1 MNCHITILNEDG
13 SITEYGEGEALCE
26 GSIVTTKVW
35 GREDKDKEI
44 LHTGDIIR
52 KEKNGDIFILDRIK
66 DVINRGGEKLF
77 PSLIEPVFLQYP
89 GVEYASVFPVSDE
102 ILGEIP
108 AAILV
113 EKENEKINLEEIK
126 KDLPGKIGKFELP
139 QYIEIWKEEDIPVTG
154 NGKVRK
160 KALRQ
165 IFEDKLKNN

>member
-66 DVINRGGEKLF
+66 DVINRGGEKTF
-77 PSLIEPVFLQYP
+77 PITDRTSISSVP
-89 GVEYASVFPVSDE
+89 GS
-102 ILGEIP
+102 
-108 AAILV
+108 
-113 EKENEKINLEEIK
+113 
-126 KDLPGKIGKFELP
+126 
-139 QYIEIWKEEDIPVTG
+139 
-154 NGKVRK
+154 
-160 KALRQ
+160 
-165 IFEDKLKNN
+165 